1 MYLLYKDDIDDV
13 IGILGTADLISFS
26 NVLFED
32 LNEDKKKKLIN
43 LIGVEKY
50 NDLEMLNDIE
60 RSTP

>member
-1 MYLLYKDDIDDV
+1 MYLLYKDDIDDI